1 MDLGPRG
8 EGPEDGNGDFTGR
21 TSGRVIKGHPVF
33 QGGEDVMTP
42 ITISDVGRFIVEVL
56 AMAGIV
62 AVFGLIALAWG

>member
-1 MDLGPRG
+1 
-8 EGPEDGNGDFTGR
+8 
-21 TSGRVIKGHPVF
+21 
-33 QGGEDVMTP
+33 MTP